1 MILTVTEFRRRFSL
15 DEKRRIYAAAE
26 TVVDIR
32 IWLDDLASVKDSEV
46 DTADPE
52 MIAAIMGLEAAGL
65 LDSGRTANDILG
77 TTLITTNGA
86 LSVGD
91 MVAIKPPFGDGVTA
105 CPVEGFDG
113 DVVLVNGGAYSM
125 DYLEAV

>member
-1 MILTVTEFRRRFSL
+1 MLLTITQFRQRFTL
-15 DEKRRIYAAAE
+15 EEKRRIYTAAE
-26 TVVDIR
+26 TAVDIR

-52 MIAAIMGLEAAGL
+52 MVTAIMGLEAAGL
-65 LDSGRTANDILG
+65 LDAGRTANDILG
-77 TTLITTNGA
+77 TTSITTNGV

>member
-1 MILTVTEFRRRFSL
+1 MLLTITQFRQRFTL
-15 DEKRRIYAAAE
+15 EEKRRIYTAAE
-26 TVVDIR
+26 TAVDIR

-65 LDSGRTANDILG
+65 LDAGRTANHILG
-77 TTLITTNGA
+77 TTAITTNGVFF
-86 LSVGD
+86 VGD
-91 MVAIKPPFGDGVTA
+91 RVAIKPPFGDGVTA